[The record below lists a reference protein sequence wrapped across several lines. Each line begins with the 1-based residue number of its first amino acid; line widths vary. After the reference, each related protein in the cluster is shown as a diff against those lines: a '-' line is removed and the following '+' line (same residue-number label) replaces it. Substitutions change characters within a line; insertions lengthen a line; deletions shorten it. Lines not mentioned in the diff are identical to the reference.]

1 MTSAQD
7 QDHGLGVEHA
17 DTAFAPLPPNAAPAL
32 SASGWRKGPAKP
44 PLSLSRLLPQARLSG
59 PMPWVI
65 AIMIALSVVAAASAL
80 SLRNLAQ
87 TASAELE
94 GGVTV
99 QIVNASP
106 DERNRQAEQAL
117 NVLRK
122 TPGITEASRVEQD
135 ELNRLVEPW
144 LGTRTGDEIEALPI
158 PALID
163 VRLAGPADTAN
174 IAKIRQ
180 ILGKAAP
187 SARVDAQ
194 SSWLAPVFAAI
205 GALQWMAAG
214 LIALLAFATASAVL
228 LAARAAIGANRE
240 TIEIMHMLGATDGQI
255 AKLFQRSVAVDA
267 VMGGLVGLA
276 CGIAAILVLGR
287 EFSALG
293 SGMMLAG
300 ELLTTDWVT
309 IAAVP
314 LGGVVLAVLTTRLT
328 VLNTLGKML

>member
-1 MTSAQD
+1 MSSAAEQN
-7 QDHGLGVEHA
+7 A
-17 DTAFAPLPPNAAPAL
+17 DTAFAPLPPSSAPAL
-32 SASGWRKGPAKP
+32 AGGKDSKEPAKSG
-44 PLSLSRLLPQARLSG
+44 LTLSRLLPQARLSG

-65 AIMIALSVVAAASAL
+65 AIMITLTVVAAASAL

-87 TASAELE
+87 TASADLE

-106 DERNRQAEQAL
+106 EERNRQADQAL
-117 NVLRK
+117 NLLQK
-122 TPGITEASRVEQD
+122 SPGIAEARRVKQD
-135 ELNRLVEPW
+135 ELNQLVEPW
-144 LGTRTGDEIEALPI
+144 LGTRTGDELEALPI

-163 VRLAGPADTAN
+163 VRLSGPADQA
-174 IAKIRQ
+174 AVEKLRQ
-180 ILGKAAP
+180 SVLKAAP

-205 GALQWMAAG
+205 GALQWMATG
-214 LIALLAFATASAVL
+214 LIALLAFATAAAVL

-267 VMGGLVGLA
+267 VMGGLTGLA
-276 CGIAAILVLGR
+276 AGTAAVIVLSR

-293 SGMMLAG
+293 SGMILAG
-300 ELLTTDWVT
+300 ELLPVDWAI
-309 IAAVP
+309 IASVP
-314 LGGVVLAVLTTRLT
+314 LAGVILAVLTTRLT
-328 VLNTLGKML
+328 VLNALRKML